1 MNDTVTLDIS
11 TYNSLKADSVRAN
24 MIVDHLFRTAKL
36 TLTRTGEYSMEWDS
50 NKLCEILELAYPK
63 RYANKLA
70 EFEGRDKE

>member
-24 MIVDHLFRTAKL
+24 MIVDHLFRT
-36 TLTRTGEYSMEWDS
+36 MELVEPKKGYDFTWDDK
-50 NKLCEILELAYPK
+50 KLCEILELAYPK

-70 EFEGRDKE
+70 EFEEKEKE